1 MIRKKGLGKGLSALI
16 PLSTEAEAPREKKA
30 ESEVRST
37 KTTAGKAPMSKAG
50 TTSKTEMLSKTGTAP
65 KAVPTDEF
73 GTASKTAS
81 SKSAKSEAKGPSATS
96 VKTVKKETVRAGAAA
111 DAAAAGEA
119 ATKPQ
124 SRKKAANSGTSG
136 MRTSDG
142 NTSSERFSGMVQL
155 LSMEELET
163 NPDQPR
169 KYFAEDA
176 LDDLAASI
184 QKYGILQPIVVKK
197 HTAPGRAPYEIIAG
211 ERRFRA
217 AQKAGLKEIPAVLRE
232 GERRETTMLSVIENV
247 QREDLNPLEEATAY
261 QQIMRDQMLTQQQLA
276 EALGKSRAYIANI
289 VRLLKLDDE
298 SLDALYR
305 GLLTSSQARAL
316 LSEPDLK
323 KRARYRQLLVE
334 GRTNVNAVEKK
345 TAPAA
350 KKDVFLQ
357 EMETRLSEH
366 LGSRV
371 SIRPKRRGWHFQV
384 ECYTQEDL
392 NRLLAL
398 LMEGDH
404 E

>member
-1 MIRKKGLGKGLSALI
+1 MARKKGLGKGLSALI
-16 PLSTEAEAPREKKA
+16 PSLTEVEIPRERKA
-30 ESEVRST
+30 ETKAHGIEETSEAAVTPKDGKVS
-37 KTTAGKAPMSKAG
+37 KTTQ
-50 TTSKTEMLSKTGTAP
+50 TA
-65 KAVPTDEF
+65 
-73 GTASKTAS
+73 TA
-81 SKSAKSEAKGPSATS
+81 
-96 VKTVKKETVRAGAAA
+96 KEITR
-111 DAAAAGEA
+111 AAAAGKNGSMA
-119 ATKPQ
+119 
-124 SRKKAANSGTSG
+124 KKAATTTFRALKKTTAKAEPKKGVKATEEEQVNPHSRKQEEHSGA
-136 MRTSDG
+136 RNKPFSDG
-142 NTSSERFSGMVQL
+142 VMPAERFSGVVQL
-155 LSMEELET
+155 LSIEELET

-169 KYFAEDA
+169 KFFAEDA

-184 QKYGILQPIVVKK
+184 RKYGILQPIVVKK
-197 HTAPGRAPYEIIAG
+197 HTVPGRAPYEIIAG

-217 AQKAGLKEIPAVLRE
+217 AQRAGLKEIPAVLRE

-261 QQIMRDQMLTQQQLA
+261 QQIMREQMLTQQQLA

-289 VRLLKLDDE
+289 VRLLKLDEE

-305 GLLTSSQARAL
+305 GFLTSSQARAL

-334 GRTNVNAVEKK
+334 GRTNVNAVEKR
-345 TAPAA
+345 TVSVP

-371 SIRPKRRGWHFQV
+371 SIRPKRKGWHFQV

-392 NRLLAL
+392 NRLLGL
-398 LMEGDH
+398 LMEDDH